1 MEGSFDPASGLAE
14 ERAQTSPLVSRCVL
28 ADVAGGTEEWPIPL
42 HTVEQAHAPPPTAS
56 PDAEV
61 DCEVGASCAALA
73 SIGRFTYAPR
83 NLNRTIVTVEGALL
97 SALLQRTAPRGL
109 LTQRQ
114 IAEHLRPCHGE
125 QDYLLH
131 NRRQRALQLAEE
143 EEQRAEGAHKGAA
156 AGAEATTAAESGIGA
171 ADHSLVDSAP
181 SDAAPSAVAPAES
194 FPAESFPTES
204 LPDELLAAESRPAE
218 SLPTVASAGDDHG
231 GGVARALGCGKC
243 RWSPVGCGRCRA
255 AGFVPGPKEGRAG
268 GIPQPG
274 SEASLVVVGEPG
286 DGGGLLVDVIVT
298 DDTPICRALRA
309 AGLPAG
315 VGLVAREPLRTGEAV
330 VEYVGEVLT
339 REQAEAREAWYQQQG
354 YQCSYPL
361 FTEQHGYVI
370 DATLYG
376 NAARFMNGSCEPNL
390 KPQRMAHA
398 QQEIPRVLFR
408 ALRDIAAGE
417 ELTWRY
423 HAAAGSAVSS
433 APATNEYARVAR
445 AYGGGRRAQHQ
456 QGHGALQRAFGFSEH
471 RCFCGSRKCTG
482 RL

>member
-1 MEGSFDPASGLAE
+1 MSVEPGGL
-14 ERAQTSPLVSRCVL
+14 RPL
-28 ADVAGGTEEWPIPL
+28 
-42 HTVEQAHAPPPTAS
+42 
-56 PDAEV
+56 
-61 DCEVGASCAALA
+61 
-73 SIGRFTYAPR
+73 
-83 NLNRTIVTVEGALL
+83 
-97 SALLQRTAPRGL
+97 PRGW
-109 LTQRQ
+109 
-114 IAEHLRPCHGE
+114 LRAWAQG
-125 QDYLLH
+125 
-131 NRRQRALQLAEE
+131 
-143 EEQRAEGAHKGAA
+143 GA
-156 AGAEATTAAESGIGA
+156 
-171 ADHSLVDSAP
+171 
-181 SDAAPSAVAPAES
+181 
-194 FPAESFPTES
+194 
-204 LPDELLAAESRPAE
+204 
-218 SLPTVASAGDDHG
+218 
-231 GGVARALGCGKC
+231 
-243 RWSPVGCGRCRA
+243 
-255 AGFVPGPKEGRAG
+255 RAG

-376 NAARFMNGSCEPNL
+376 NAARFLNGSCEPNL

-408 ALRDIAAGE
+408 AVRDIAAGE

-433 APATNEYARVAR
+433 APATNEYARVVGRTAEAAAR
-445 AYGGGRRAQHQ
+445 STSRATARCN
-456 QGHGALQRAFGFSEH
+456 GPLASRSTGAFAEVASAPV
-471 RCFCGSRKCTG
+471 GSR
-482 RL
+482 